1 VNLLEQIRE
10 KAKKAGKTIVLP
22 EGTEERT
29 IRAVP
34 LLAEG
39 KIANP
44 ILLGDPA
51 KIKGLAD
58 GFGVD
63 VSGAE
68 LINPIDAPYFDDF
81 VQQFYEMRKN
91 KKGMTPDKAK
101 AQMTDTLYFASMMVK
116 TGKADGEVAGAENT
130 TGNVLRPALQI
141 IRTSPGIS
149 AVSGSFIII
158 VPDCEYGADGVFVF
172 ADCAVTIDPTAEQL
186 AEFAKTSAATAVDL
200 CGIEDPKVGMISF
213 STKGSASHE
222 MVDKMVNAT
231 NIAKERFPELKIDG
245 EFQIDAAIVP
255 SVGASKAPGSPVAG
269 ECNVLIFPD
278 IQAGNAGYKLAQRLG
293 KADAIGPI
301 LQGIARPV
309 NDLSRGC
316 SIEDIVNVV
325 AMTAVRS

>member
-1 VNLLEQIRE
+1 MNLLEQIRE

-91 KKGMTPDKAK
+91 KKGMTL
-101 AQMTDTLYFASMMVK
+101 T
-116 TGKADGEVAGAENT
+116 
-130 TGNVLRPALQI
+130 R
-141 IRTSPGIS
+141 R
-149 AVSGSFIII
+149 
-158 VPDCEYGADGVFVF
+158 
-172 ADCAVTIDPTAEQL
+172 
-186 AEFAKTSAATAVDL
+186 
-200 CGIEDPKVGMISF
+200 
-213 STKGSASHE
+213 
-222 MVDKMVNAT
+222 
-231 NIAKERFPELKIDG
+231 R
-245 EFQIDAAIVP
+245 
-255 SVGASKAPGSPVAG
+255 
-269 ECNVLIFPD
+269 
-278 IQAGNAGYKLAQRLG
+278 R
-293 KADAIGPI
+293 
-301 LQGIARPV
+301 R
-309 NDLSRGC
+309 
-316 SIEDIVNVV
+316 
-325 AMTAVRS
+325 